1 MKKILQILF
10 LIPVLYMIILPFFI
24 SASASSRLCS
34 RVSINIIDSSDYNF
48 VTKSQLLNLVYSNGG
63 KIIGMPVKEI
73 KMTDIENRI
82 NDLRELKEAEVY
94 TSIDGTLHVY
104 IDQRNP
110 VMRVIPDDGGDYF
123 IDEDGFVFRRRSLYT
138 PRLHIVEGNID
149 ITPAMLDRVSILDT
163 SIKNTILKDVY
174 DFVRYINSS
183 SFWSAQIDQI
193 YVDRKDEIDLI
204 PRVGNHIIHLG
215 TFEDYR
221 DKLRNLNAFYDK
233 VLPEVGWNKYSVVD
247 LEFRDQIVCKR
258 RQ

>member
-1 MKKILQILF
+1 MKKILPILF

-110 VMRVIPDDGGDYF
+110 VMRVIPDEGGDYF